1 MCDFKN
7 AFRSFL
13 ISFIVIVSCFS
24 TVKSFLTRFQLNNNR
39 FVCNYDKDL
48 IKERNTI
55 NTINIMNI
63 CNKVSFKN
71 YMVSEAPPEIL
82 KKSRDFDDNNSL
94 RWKNIRWAKHN
105 DLQAV
110 VNLRVE
116 VFYPELRQISS
127 FNHKILDKL
136 KQRRERGAEC
146 LVAENNG
153 DIVGTIEFSPSDF
166 EGTSME
172 HVGYDRKLY
181 LMDLAVRPDV
191 RRQGIATALL
201 KEVETYAIENDYR
214 DIYLHVEVGNESAR
228 NLYIRNGFIEV
239 LPLTWAIQFT
249 EKRLHK
255 SWVQYILLYKAIF

>member
-1 MCDFKN
+1 MFDTKN

-13 ISFIVIVSCFS
+13 ISFIIFVLCFS
-24 TVKSFLTRFQLNNNR
+24 TVESFLTRFQLNNNR
-39 FVCNYDKDL
+39 LVYNNDNNI
-48 IKERNTI
+48 IKERNI
-55 NTINIMNI
+55 INIY
-63 CNKVSFKN
+63 NKVSFKN

-82 KKSRDFDDNNSL
+82 KKSHDFDDDNNSL
-94 RWKNIRWAKHN
+94 RWKNVRWAKPN
-105 DLQAV
+105 DLQEV
-110 VNLRVE
+110 VNLRVD
-116 VFYPELRQISS
+116 VFYPELRKISS
-127 FNHKILDKL
+127 FNNKILDKL
-136 KQRRERGAEC
+136 KQRRERGAQC

-201 KEVETYAIENDYR
+201 EEVETYAIENDYR

-228 NLYIRNGFIEV
+228 NLYIGKGFIEV

>member
-1 MCDFKN
+1 MIDTRN
-7 AFRSFL
+7 ATKSVL
-13 ISFIVIVSCFS
+13 ISFVLLVLCLS
-24 TVKSFLTRFQLNNNR
+24 TGESFLTLVQ
-39 FVCNYDKDL
+39 
-48 IKERNTI
+48 RNSK
-55 NTINIMNI
+55 
-63 CNKVSFKN
+63 NKVVSFQS

-82 KKSRDFDDNNSL
+82 KKSNEFDDNNNSL
-94 RWKNIRWAKHN
+94 RWSNVRFAKPN
-105 DLQAV
+105 DLQEV
-110 VNLRVE
+110 VNLRVD
-116 VFYPELRQISS
+116 VFYPELRKIRS

-136 KQRRERGAEC
+136 KQRRERGAQC
-146 LVAENNG
+146 LVVEDSG

-181 LMDLAVRPDV
+181 LMDLAVRPDL
-191 RRQGIATALL
+191 RRQGVATALL
-201 KEVETYAIENDYR
+201 KEVEAYALENDYR

-255 SWVQYILLYKAIF
+255 SWVQYLLLYKAIELESEPDKKMVRR